1 MASRDERDRAQGE
14 AHERRGTPPSRDAA
28 LDDVG
33 EASAE
38 SFPASDPPSST
49 GVRAGPP
56 DRAIVDGGAP

>member
-1 MASRDERDRAQGE
+1 MASKDQREPGQGE
-14 AHERRGTPPSRDAA
+14 AHERRPAPPPRDVV

-56 DRAIVDGGAP
+56 DRTDTTLGA

>member
-1 MASRDERDRAQGE
+1 MASKDQKDPGQSE
-14 AHERRGTPPSRDAA
+14 ARERRPAPPPRDVA

-56 DRAIVDGGAP
+56 DRATVDGGAP

>member
-1 MASRDERDRAQGE
+1 MTSKDERERARR
-14 AHERRGTPPSRDAA
+14 AADERHGAPPSSDVV

-49 GVRAGPP
+49 GMRAGPP
-56 DRAIVDGGAP
+56 DRAIADDGAP

>member
-1 MASRDERDRAQGE
+1 MASKDQRDPGRGEPHQRRA
-14 AHERRGTPPSRDAA
+14 APLSTDVA

-56 DRAIVDGGAP
+56 DRAIVDSSAP

>member
-1 MASRDERDRAQGE
+1 MSSRDERERARRV
-14 AHERRGTPPSRDAA
+14 AHERRDVPPSRDVG

-56 DRAIVDGGAP
+56 DRALADDGAP

>member
-1 MASRDERDRAQGE
+1 MTSRDERKHAQRM
-14 AHERRGTPPSRDAA
+14 AHERPGAPPATDIV

-56 DRAIVDGGAP
+56 DRAITEDGAP

>member
-1 MASRDERDRAQGE
+1 MSSSDERERARRV
-14 AHERRGTPPSRDAA
+14 ADERRAA
-28 LDDVG
+28 AALREVVLDDVG

-56 DRAIVDGGAP
+56 DRATADDDAP